1 MDYIVPIAILL
12 VFFILWSISGV
23 VIGKNFY
30 SKVKNEEQQERGKVI
45 QRIMKTYALVQCICW
60 PLFGGLAFLLYLNK
74 TVMTIFPPVLIRPAI
89 ILSRFTFTVFRTYI
103 GFNSLVIAICR
114 YSFVVLEN
122 QALEI
127 GIKRLRKAFLVSSVS
142 IPIFIALLNEA
153 SIPTEI
159 VWLCLFA
166 PRINQTILMP
176 DENEL
181 GGILC
186 TKSNVGQVGESP
198 VYSLFHGYLPE
209 YFDIGMEIC
218 AKVLIWLIFLNVL
231 EGFMY
236 IHTFSYMRR

>member
-1 MDYIVPIAILL
+1 M
-12 VFFILWSISGV
+12 
-23 VIGKNFY
+23 
-30 SKVKNEEQQERGKVI
+30 
-45 QRIMKTYALVQCICW
+45 
-60 PLFGGLAFLLYLNK
+60 
-74 TVMTIFPPVLIRPAI
+74 PP
-89 ILSRFTFTVFRTYI
+89 
-103 GFNSLVIAICR
+103 NSF
-114 YSFVVLEN
+114 SP
-122 QALEI
+122 
-127 GIKRLRKAFLVSSVS
+127 GI
-142 IPIFIALLNEA
+142 
-153 SIPTEI
+153 EI
-159 VWLCLFA
+159 VWLILGA
-166 PRINQTILMP
+166 KRHNQTILLP